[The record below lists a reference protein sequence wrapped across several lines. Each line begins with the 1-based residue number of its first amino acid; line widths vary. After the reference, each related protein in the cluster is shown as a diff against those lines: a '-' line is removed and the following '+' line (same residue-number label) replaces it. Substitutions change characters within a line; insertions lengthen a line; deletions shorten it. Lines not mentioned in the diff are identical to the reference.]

1 MRPTNNHKPSNR
13 PSMDDD
19 ITFGAS
25 VWGASEPVDLQKTSS
40 SIALTTQEITFND
53 FHDFGPSAEAASNDA
68 RDDDFGDFGDAEYSA
83 QEGFDESI
91 DFEEQTQMAGPSSL
105 RQWRP
110 LQLNPFAG
118 RQQIEE
124 EIYEILALEWED
136 EEISYITTNEGI
148 REVEGI
154 GQILLTPER
163 RAFF

>member
-1 MRPTNNHKPSNR
+1 MSPANNHKPSGR

-25 VWGASEPVDLQKTSS
+25 VWGVSETVDLQKPSP
-40 SIALTTQEITFND
+40 SIVLTTQEITFDD
-53 FHDFGPSAEAASNDA
+53 FDDFGPSAEAASNDA

-83 QEGFDESI
+83 QEGFGESI

-110 LQLNPFAG
+110 LRLSPFPG
-118 RQQIEE
+118 RRQMEE
-124 EIYEILALEWED
+124 EIYEILALEWENQ
-136 EEISYITTNEGI
+136 EISYITTNEGI

-163 RAFF
+163 RAFS